1 MIEKILTLFTSV
13 IIFCGCSGKTPEI
26 SMVCLCDD
34 IGNYIIKWETNPHM
48 DGTLKMYVSDDPMN
62 FNKSTPALYANLN
75 HNVATF
81 VTNDNITR
89 KYFLASFNDKYYKII
104 GSRAIEMDSIQ
115 NFRDMGGYR
124 TANQKHT
131 TQWGKVF
138 RSGQLSTIIPTD
150 SLRLDKLGIKTIID
164 LRSREEAT
172 SFPICYSNANIVHI
186 PVEVNRSERI
196 LERLKAGQIRKGDGV
211 LFMQDMY
218 LQFLT
223 EDNKEFSEAIH
234 YFLDPDNYPVLF
246 SCALGKDRAG
256 FLGAM
261 ILAAIGV
268 PEETILRDYTASNLY
283 IDIPRLAYMAKGL
296 NTDAQETFTTLLS
309 TDESYMELLF
319 QKIKKDYGSV
329 DKYLTKC
336 LNLTENEQ
344 DRLKELM
351 LY

>member
-1 MIEKILTLFTSV
+1 
-13 IIFCGCSGKTPEI
+13 
-26 SMVCLCDD
+26 MVCLRDD

-48 DGTLKMYVSDDPMN
+48 EGTLKMYVSDDPAH
-62 FNKSTPALYANLN
+62 FNRSTPALYANLN

-89 KYFLASFNDKYYKII
+89 KYFLASFNDKYYKVI
-104 GSRAIEMDSIQ
+104 GSRAIEMDSVQ
-115 NFRDMGGYR
+115 NLRYLGKYR
-124 TANQKHT
+124 TQSRKQT

-138 RSGQLSTIIPTD
+138 RSGQLSSITPTD
-150 SLRLDKLGIKTIID
+150 SLRLNKLGIKTILD
-164 LRSREEAT
+164 LRSREEARI
-172 SFPICYSNANIVHI
+172 FPLQYPDANVVHI
-186 PVEVNRSERI
+186 PVEVARVESI
-196 LERLKAGQIRKGDGV
+196 FERLKAGQIRKGDGV

-223 EDNKEFSEAIH
+223 EDNEEFSEAIR
-234 YFLDPDNYPVLF
+234 YFLEPDNYPILF

-256 FLGAM
+256 FLAAM
-261 ILAAIGV
+261 LLAAMGV
-268 PEETILRDYTASNLY
+268 PEETIIRDYTTSNLY

-319 QKIKKDYGSV
+319 RKIKKDYGSV
-329 DKYLTKC
+329 EKYLTKC